1 MMDQLHLPETKWLW
15 RRLQEL
21 EQFIGPEFC
30 RQSVLAIL
38 CIAESVY
45 MNSLRSLANPTI
57 SVDDDELSIAH
68 IEEVMM
74 KSAVVPV
81 AA

>member
-1 MMDQLHLPETKWLW
+1 MEK
-15 RRLQEL
+15 
-21 EQFIGPEFC
+21 FIGPDFC
-30 RQSVLAIL
+30 RHSVLAIL

-74 KSAVVPV
+74 KKVVKPV
-81 AA
+81 AT